1 LRPIL
6 LVVVTVIILV
16 YSLTVI
22 AVLTSFLLQLKFAV
36 AKVFSHCKDVR
47 EKENGNKAKVL
58 S

>member
-1 LRPIL
+1 M